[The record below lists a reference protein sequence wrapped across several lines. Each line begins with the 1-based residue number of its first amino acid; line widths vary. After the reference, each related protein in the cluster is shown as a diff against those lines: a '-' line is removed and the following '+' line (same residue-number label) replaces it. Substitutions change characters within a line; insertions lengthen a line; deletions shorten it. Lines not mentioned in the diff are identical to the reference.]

1 MKDEVVAKVT
11 AVAER
16 VGASEGI
23 EIVEVQL
30 LGGGGSRVLRIFIDS
45 EAGITVD
52 DCALVSHHASG
63 ALDVADPIAS
73 AYTLEVSSPGW
84 DRPLFTPEQYRAYV
98 GERVKL
104 KLAYPVSGQRNCTG
118 TLLAV
123 DAEGVEIGVTDESRL
138 NVPFA
143 AIRKAHLVIESE

>member
-1 MKDEVVAKVT
+1 MSTRVEELRELLAPVVEALGF
-11 AVAER
+11 ELW
-16 VGASEGI
+16 G
-23 EIVEVQL
+23 VELNVHGRHAL
-30 LGGGGSRVLRIFIDS
+30 LRIYIDS

-104 KLAYPVSGQRNCTG
+104 KLAYPLQGQRNCTG
-118 TLLAV
+118 KLLAV
-123 DAEGVEIGVTDESRL
+123 EADGVEIGVSDEARL
-138 NVPFA
+138 RVPFA
-143 AIRKAHLVIESE
+143 AIRKAHLVIEDE